1 MKRLDTVIAS
11 ADPVVAE
18 VRGVILAGRK
28 PEEFAY
34 LAKAAGPR
42 ARPHRV
48 ACRGRE
54 APRGGGGMTRS
65 RGLARRT
72 RPGGSNAPPGRAS
85 RF

>member
-34 LAKAAGPR
+34 LAKAAG
-42 ARPHRV
+42 
-48 ACRGRE
+48 
-54 APRGGGGMTRS
+54 
-65 RGLARRT
+65 RGLGRT
-72 RPGGSNAPPGRAS
+72 AWPVEEEKLLEVAAG
-85 RF
+85 